1 MSDDSSLSYVAF
13 KDEDEVGGEPVGP
26 ISFVTKADE
35 EVTGVAALMGGP
47 REQCEC
53 DDEPQ
58 GEPGKRCERCGKENK
73 RWVTLSH
80 AEEVARQ
87 HGVML
92 REE

>member
-13 KDEDEVGGEPVGP
+13 KDEDEVDGEPVGP

-53 DDEPQ
+53 DEPQ
-58 GEPGKRCERCGKENK
+58 GEPGKRCKSCGKENK
-73 RWVTLSH
+73 RWVTLAH
-80 AEEVARQ
+80 AEEVARR
-87 HGVML
+87 HGVVL